1 MMDEEEV
8 QERASPFARL
18 EYEEWKRH
26 QTPHLEAKENT
37 SQWLFFIVLGSLM
50 GLLAIYLLLFL

>member
-1 MMDEEEV
+1 MDEEEV

-26 QTPHLEAKENT
+26 QTPHLKVKEKT
-37 SQWLFFIVLGSLM
+37 SKWIFFIVLGSLM

>member
-1 MMDEEEV
+1 MDEEEV

-37 SQWLFFIVLGSLM
+37 SRGSSLSCWA
-50 GLLAIYLLLFL
+50 LS